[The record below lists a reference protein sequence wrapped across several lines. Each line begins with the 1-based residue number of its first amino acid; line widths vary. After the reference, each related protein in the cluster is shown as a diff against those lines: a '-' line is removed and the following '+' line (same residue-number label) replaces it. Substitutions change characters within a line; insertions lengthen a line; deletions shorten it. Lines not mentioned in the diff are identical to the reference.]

1 MVTEI
6 PLLKCVLCAYNIKP
20 NNFEWPLK
28 NKINIKRVISTLV
41 GNNNIETTFFQ
52 MGRAPGASIDSS
64 KGFVR
69 KADVAPTKRNAKTA
83 RMDDR
88 HRRSNIKV
96 NIALPSKKMFVY
108 LPL

>member
-1 MVTEI
+1 
-6 PLLKCVLCAYNIKP
+6 
-20 NNFEWPLK
+20 
-28 NKINIKRVISTLV
+28 
-41 GNNNIETTFFQ
+41 

-69 KADVAPTKRNAKTA
+69 KADVAPTKGNAKTA

-96 NIALPSKKMFVY
+96 NIALPSKKCLFIF
-108 LPL
+108 PCN